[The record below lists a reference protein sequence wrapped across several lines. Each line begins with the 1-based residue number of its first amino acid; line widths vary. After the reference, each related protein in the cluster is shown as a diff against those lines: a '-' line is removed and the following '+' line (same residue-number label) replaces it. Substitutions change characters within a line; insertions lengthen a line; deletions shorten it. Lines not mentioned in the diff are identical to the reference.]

1 MAAVEKFST
10 TAICNILRHNN
21 RQIAN
26 PSNKDIDPLQSQ
38 KNYSLLNQP
47 ESSYDLFLSRKKD
60 LYCYKRQDVKVL
72 IGWVVTLPK
81 NYPLKKQRVFFECVH
96 QFLIERYGENNCVQ
110 SVVHNDE
117 SGQPHLHFCFIPA
130 VPDKKHGGEKICAN
144 DVITR
149 RELRNFHSDLQR
161 YLNEHNIDANV
172 MTGITKEQGGNK
184 SVRELKGNVIINIL
198 TKGIGG
204 YNE

>member
-172 MTGITKEQGGNK
+172 MTGITKEQRGNK
-184 SVRELKGNVIINIL
+184 SVRELKRERDYQYSHERNRWL
-198 TKGIGG
+198 
-204 YNE
+204 

>member
-81 NYPLKKQRVFFECVH
+81 NYPLKKQRVFLNV
-96 QFLIERYGENNCVQ
+96 
-110 SVVHNDE
+110 S
-117 SGQPHLHFCFIPA
+117 
-130 VPDKKHGGEKICAN
+130 
-144 DVITR
+144 T
-149 RELRNFHSDLQR
+149 NF
-161 YLNEHNIDANV
+161 
-172 MTGITKEQGGNK
+172 
-184 SVRELKGNVIINIL
+184 
-198 TKGIGG
+198 
-204 YNE
+204 

>member
-60 LYCYKRQDVKVL
+60 LYCQIQWRACCHEKGCNNKR
-72 IGWVVTLPK
+72 G
-81 NYPLKKQRVFFECVH
+81 
-96 QFLIERYGENNCVQ
+96 
-110 SVVHNDE
+110 
-117 SGQPHLHFCFIPA
+117 
-130 VPDKKHGGEKICAN
+130 
-144 DVITR
+144 
-149 RELRNFHSDLQR
+149 FH
-161 YLNEHNIDANV
+161 
-172 MTGITKEQGGNK
+172 
-184 SVRELKGNVIINIL
+184 
-198 TKGIGG
+198 
-204 YNE
+204 

>member
-1 MAAVEKFST
+1 MAAVEKFSEA
-10 TAICNILRHNN
+10 AICNLLRHNS

-96 QFLIERYGENNCVQ
+96 HFLIERYG
-110 SVVHNDE
+110 
-117 SGQPHLHFCFIPA
+117 
-130 VPDKKHGGEKICAN
+130 
-144 DVITR
+144 
-149 RELRNFHSDLQR
+149 
-161 YLNEHNIDANV
+161 
-172 MTGITKEQGGNK
+172 
-184 SVRELKGNVIINIL
+184 
-198 TKGIGG
+198 
-204 YNE
+204 